1 MTLDLAAARAR
12 KKEAE
17 AAIIAILE
25 ELYEELRPANMS
37 IDLDVSRINQWGE
50 DAPVSI
56 MFDLRITCE
65 V

>member
-17 AAIIAILE
+17 AAITAILQ
-25 ELYEELRPANMS
+25 ELCEELRPGNVGME
-37 IDLDVSRINQWGE
+37 LNVSRLEQRGE

-56 MFDLRITCE
+56 MFHVKITCE